1 MAKKRSAKKIQKS
14 PLKTKASAVEFL
26 IGRDDEMRKIT
37 ACLDSNRSV
46 LLEGPVGV
54 GKTHL
59 ALAATWRLNRPVF
72 RIDGDSRYTEQKLTG
87 WFDPPLVLKQGYR
100 AESFIP
106 GPLVEAMRAGKILF
120 INELNRMPESVQ
132 NILLPALDEGLLQIP
147 HLGEVKAKKGFA
159 VIGTQNP
166 REFTAT
172 HALAEALLDR
182 FELIRLGYQDSAEEH
197 AILAGQAGAS
207 LPAARLDSVVS
218 LIRATRSHPSIK
230 RGASI
235 RAGIAVC
242 DLLRASLDFETAVLM
257 ALSSRI
263 EMVSPDDDP
272 ATVLR
277 ELMAQILPAAQKKN

>member
-1 MAKKRSAKKIQKS
+1 MATEKNT
-14 PLKTKASAVEFL
+14 LL
-26 IGRDDEMRKIT
+26 IGRERELEQLEKT
-37 ACLDSNRSV
+37 AGMGRN
-46 LLEGPVGV
+46 LLIEGPVGV

-59 ALAATWRLNRPVF
+59 VREALSRLGLKSLRV
-72 RIDGDSRYTEQKLTG
+72 DGDSRYTEQKLTG

-106 GPLVEAMRAGKILF
+106 GPLVEAMRTGKILF

-182 FELIRLGYQDSAEEH
+182 FELIRLGYQDSAEEC
-197 AILAGQAGAS
+197 AILAGQAGSS
-207 LPAARLDSVVS
+207 LPAARLESVVS

-235 RAGIAVC
+235 RAGLAVC
-242 DLLRASLDFETAVLM
+242 DLLRANLDFETAVLM

>member
-1 MAKKRSAKKIQKS
+1 VASEKQNLLVGRERELDQLRKTIQLGRS
-14 PLKTKASAVEFL
+14 LL
-26 IGRDDEMRKIT
+26 I
-37 ACLDSNRSV
+37 
-46 LLEGPVGV
+46 EGPVGV

-59 ALAATWRLNRPVF
+59 VREALVRVGLKAIRV
-72 RIDGDSRYTEQKLTG
+72 DGDSRYTEQKLTG

-106 GPLVEAMRAGKILF
+106 GPLVEAMTGGKILF
-120 INELNRMPESVQ
+120 INELNRMPEGVQ
-132 NILLPALDEGLLQIP
+132 NILLPALDEHLLQIP

-182 FELIRLGYQDSAEEH
+182 FELIRLGYQGEQEER
-197 AILAGQAGAS
+197 AILAGQVGSKLAD
-207 LPAARLDSVVS
+207 PKLDSVVR
-218 LIRATRSHPSIK
+218 LIRATRSHPAIK

-235 RAGIAVC
+235 RAGLAIC
-242 DLLRASLDFETAVLM
+242 DLLRSDLDFETACLM
-257 ALSSRI
+257 ALSARI

-272 ATVLR
+272 ATILKD
-277 ELMAQILPAAQKKN
+277 LLAQVVPHAQKKNETRP